1 MVTLTQFLCD
11 APWAQ
16 SLGSDERMHLA
27 AETSERH
34 IEAGGYLC
42 RKGDTADC
50 WIGVIDGLVK
60 LQTTSRDGKALTFT
74 GVPTGGWF
82 GEGSLLK
89 TEPRRYDA
97 VALRASRVACMPRA
111 TFIWLYQSNI
121 EFNHYLVLQLNERL
135 GQFIGM
141 VEYDRLLNLEA
152 RVARCLA
159 MLYNPQLS
167 PGIDTRLGIS
177 QEEIGFLSGITRPR
191 VNRALH
197 TLATAGLLRVEYGGI
212 TILDVKGLRNY
223 GA

>member
-1 MVTLTQFLCD
+1 MVTLANFLLNS
-11 APWAQ
+11 PWAQ
-16 SLGSDERMHLA
+16 SLSAEQLAHLA
-27 AETSERH
+27 SETSERR
-34 IEAGGYLC
+34 IGAGGYIC
-42 RKGDTADC
+42 RKGDAADC

-89 TEPRRYDA
+89 TEARRYDA

-121 EFNHYLVLQLNERL
+121 DFNHYLVLQLNERL

-141 VEYDRLLNLEA
+141 IEYDRLLNLEA

-167 PGIDTRLGIS
+167 PGIEAHLGIS

-197 TLATAGLLRVEYGGI
+197 ILADAGLLRVEYGGI
-212 TILDVKGLRNY
+212 TILDVKGLRDY